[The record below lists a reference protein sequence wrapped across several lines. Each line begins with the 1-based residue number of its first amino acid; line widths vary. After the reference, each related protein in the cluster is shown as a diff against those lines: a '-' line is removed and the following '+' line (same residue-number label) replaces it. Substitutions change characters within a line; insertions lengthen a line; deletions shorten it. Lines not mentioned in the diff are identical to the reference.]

1 MRAQPFDDYRPL
13 LIAFNLATQRG
24 DASQGAGTIG
34 PRRKVVEARA
44 TRGKRSQHRIAMRYG
59 LVARHA
65 QASQNVARRPHHHR
79 LCVRTHHFRLYYI
92 LLSTNAA
99 RTRRTRYNSARV
111 LRLDNKAIAHIFYE
125 TADLMEVNGDDSFRI
140 RSYRRAAE
148 ALEGHPQQV
157 SDLMDEPKK
166 LLAIPGIGKGMA
178 ANIQELNREGK
189 LTPHQELLKKYRPSM
204 LELLKI
210 QGLGPKTIAM
220 LWSAFQVSDLAGV
233 EQLARDGKLRELPRM
248 SEKTEQKILKAI
260 EDYRR
265 ISGRFL
271 LDEADRTAEKLTEH
285 LRHIQGIDKITP
297 AGSLRRGRETVGD
310 LDVLVTG
317 PCCVDDQQRADLIE
331 EILRFPG
338 IVQVLAKGDNKVSFK
353 LRNGLQVD
361 VRTLSPDTYGAAL
374 QYFTGSKNHNVTLRQ
389 RALKLGF
396 TLSEYGLFRLDDNQ
410 RVAGATEEE
419 IYGKLNLDCIPP
431 EMRENCG
438 EIEAAAE
445 HKLPR
450 LITIDDIRGEV
461 HMHTVETDGRNTIAE
476 MAEAAKARG
485 YQYIAITDHSKNLA
499 FANGLDDKR
508 AVEHIARIHAA
519 NDQTEGITIMAGIEV
534 DILADGALDLSDSVL
549 EQMDVVVASVHSAF
563 NQESGQMTDRLLQA
577 IGNGN
582 VSILGHPTG
591 RLLLRR
597 DAYPFNMDAVLKT
610 ALQNKV
616 AMELNAYPD
625 RLDLNDVHLRMARE
639 HGVKVVINT
648 DAHHTTH
655 FEKIKY
661 GILQARRAWLTPA
674 DVLNTLPEKEFR
686 QAMKRL

>member
-1 MRAQPFDDYRPL
+1 M
-13 LIAFNLATQRG
+13 
-24 DASQGAGTIG
+24 
-34 PRRKVVEARA
+34 
-44 TRGKRSQHRIAMRYG
+44 
-59 LVARHA
+59 
-65 QASQNVARRPHHHR
+65 
-79 LCVRTHHFRLYYI
+79 
-92 LLSTNAA
+92 
-99 RTRRTRYNSARV
+99 
-111 LRLDNKAIAHIFYE
+111 DNKAIANIFYE

-157 SDLMDEPKK
+157 SELLDEPKK
-166 LLAIPGIGKGMA
+166 LLEIPGIGKGMA
-178 ANIQELNREGK
+178 ANIQELSREGK
-189 LTPHQELLKKYRPSM
+189 LSSHQELLQKYRPSM

-210 QGLGPKTIAM
+210 QGLGPKTIAL

-233 EQLARDGKLRELPRM
+233 EKLAREGKLRELPRL
-248 SEKTEQKILKAI
+248 SEKSEQKILKAI

-285 LRHIQGIDKITP
+285 LKHIKGIEKITP

-310 LDVLVTG
+310 LDVLITG
-317 PCCVDDQQRADLIE
+317 PCCVDDGQRAELIE

-338 IVQVLAKGDNKVSFK
+338 IQQVLAKGENKVSFK
-353 LRNGLQVD
+353 LRSGMQVD
-361 VRTLSPDTYGAAL
+361 VRLLPTESYGAAM
-374 QYFTGSKNHNVTLRQ
+374 QYFTGSKNHNVSLRQ
-389 RALKLGF
+389 RALKMGY
-396 TLSEYGLFRLDDNQ
+396 TLNEYGLFRLDNEKL
-410 RVAGATEEE
+410 VASATEEE
-419 IYGKLNLDCIPP
+419 IYGALKLDCIPP

-445 HKLPR
+445 HRLPK
-450 LITIDDIRGEV
+450 LITVRDIRGEV
-461 HMHTVETDGRNTIAE
+461 HMHTVETDGKCTIDE
-476 MAEAAKARG
+476 MAEAAKQRG

-508 AVEHIARIHAA
+508 AVEHIARIRAA
-519 NDQTEGITIMAGIEV
+519 NEQIGSITIMAGIEV
-534 DILADGALDLSDSVL
+534 DILADGELDLSDDVL
-549 EQMDVVVASVHSAF
+549 EQMDVVVASIHSAF
-563 NQESGQMTDRLLQA
+563 NQEPQQMTDRLLRA
-577 IGNGN
+577 LDNKN

-597 DAYPFNMDAVLKT
+597 DAYSFDMNAILKS

-639 HGVKVVINT
+639 RGVKIVINT
-648 DAHHTTH
+648 DAHHTSH

-686 QAMKRL
+686 RAMKKQWPVVSGR